1 MGMKRIMLGNEAYA
15 QGAYEAGVNVV
26 SSYPGTP
33 STEVTENIVKH
44 DEVYAEWAPNEKVAL
59 EVAAGASYGG
69 ARALCCMKH
78 VGLNVAA
85 DPLFTAS
92 YTGVNGGLVI
102 LVADDPGM
110 HSSQNEQDS
119 RFYARSAHVPML
131 EPADSGE
138 AKEFIKAAF
147 GLSERFDTP
156 VLVRSNTRISHS
168 RGIVEV
174 EERRE
179 VPLKEYQKDIKKY
192 VMMPGMA
199 KGRHIIVE
207 QRMKD
212 IAEYAETADL
222 NRAEYAD
229 AEIGIITSGTCY
241 NYVKEA
247 MPNASI
253 LKLGMVYPLPQK
265 KIREFASKVK
275 TLYVIEELE
284 PFFENQIRAMGIEV
298 KGKELFTVQ
307 GEYSTRMIRER
318 LCGEH
323 CRTVEVGALPQRP
336 PVLCPGCPHRAVY
349 YMFNKLKLTAMGD
362 IGCYTLGAGAPLSAI
377 DTTLCMG
384 ASIGMAHGMEKA
396 RGKEFA
402 RKLVSVIGDSTFM
415 HSGITGLTNMVYN
428 GATSTV
434 LILDN
439 STTGMTGHQD
449 HPATGKT
456 AKGDPA
462 PAVDIPKLVET
473 LGVKYVRVVDP
484 FDLPALE
491 AALREET
498 EREEVSVIITKR
510 PCVLIDKNS
519 IKGTLTVTDACRNCG
534 ACMKLG
540 CPALVK
546 GGSAVRIDAS
556 LCIGCGLC
564 ADVCPFHAI
573 EGGCE

>member
-1 MGMKRIMLGNEAYA
+1 MKKIMLGNEAYA
-15 QGAYEAGVNVV
+15 QGAYEAGVNIV

-33 STEVTENIVKH
+33 STEVTENIVRH

-138 AKEFIKAAF
+138 AREYMKAAF
-147 GLSERFDTP
+147 ELSEKFDTP

-168 RGIVEV
+168 RGVVETGERVEV
-174 EERRE
+174 PVKNYE
-179 VPLKEYQKDIKKY
+179 KNIQKY

-199 KGRHIIVE
+199 KKRHIVVE

-212 IAEYAETADL
+212 IAAYAETTGL
-222 NRAEYAD
+222 NRVEMNNAG
-229 AEIGIITSGTCY
+229 IGVITSGTCY

-247 MPNASI
+247 LPDASI
-253 LKLGMVYPLPQK
+253 LKLGLVYPLPRK
-265 KIREFASKVK
+265 KIEEFASKVK

-284 PFFENQIRAMGIEV
+284 PFFENQVKVMGIDV

-318 LCGEH
+318 ICGEV
-323 CRTVEVGALPQRP
+323 CSPVETGALPMRP

-396 RGKEFA
+396 RGGEFA

-415 HSGITGLTNMVYN
+415 HSGITGLVNMIYN

-449 HPATGKT
+449 HPATGKN
-456 AKGDPA
+456 AQGEPA

-473 LGVKYVRVVDP
+473 LGVKHVSVIDP

-491 AALREET
+491 KTLREET
-498 EREEVSVIITKR
+498 EREELSVIITKR
-510 PCVLIDKNS
+510 PCVLIDSSAVKEAF
-519 IKGTLTVTDACRNCG
+519 TVSGECRNCG

-540 CPALVK
+540 CPAIVK
-546 GGSAVRIDAS
+546 GENAVRIDAS

-564 ADVCPFHAI
+564 ADICPFHAI
-573 EGGCE
+573 GGECE